1 MTSISL
7 HFHAGS
13 DARQRTRCIIRSQR
27 KGNSATATFLGIKI
41 VLPNPQPEEGE
52 EVRVGQFKVRT
63 LMAISASREP
73 PLASKHT
80 TNGLLSGNSV
90 LVVAGDSFADY
101 DVQGFC

>member
-1 MTSISL
+1 M
-7 HFHAGS
+7 
-13 DARQRTRCIIRSQR
+13 
-27 KGNSATATFLGIKI
+27 
-41 VLPNPQPEEGE
+41 
-52 EVRVGQFKVRT
+52 RVGQFKVRT

-90 LVVAGDSFADY
+90 LVVAGDSFADC